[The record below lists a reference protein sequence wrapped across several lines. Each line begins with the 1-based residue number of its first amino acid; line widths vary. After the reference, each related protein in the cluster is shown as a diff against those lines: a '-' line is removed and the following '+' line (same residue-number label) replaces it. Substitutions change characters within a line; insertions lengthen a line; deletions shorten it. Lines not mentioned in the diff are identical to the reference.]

1 MGLDLFKLR
10 VFVTVVDR
18 RGYSAAA
25 DHLGLSQGTVSFHV
39 HGLERQLGTPLVRY
53 EHREIR
59 LTPAGEQVYRRAVRM
74 LRDERQ
80 LLRSIRTGH
89 EGQVSL
95 GASIAFEQPFFF
107 ERVLVPY
114 RQARPG
120 VLASVRFGP
129 SVGLAEQVLD
139 HGLDL
144 AYAIGWQVP
153 SGVRFEALHD
163 AEYVLVVARSHPLAS
178 AEKVT
183 VEDVSR
189 AGLITA
195 PLNDV
200 EWVHYE
206 NVLRELGLG
215 ASDVRLEVDGMQA
228 RVLAARA
235 GMGVLGMFR
244 PPYARLDD
252 DELCPLDLGRSA
264 PVVRVGLLHRRAER
278 PSPAVRDL
286 ADRIRQVAETRPG
299 RPVRG
304 RSVPS

>member
-18 RGYSAAA
+18 QGYSAAA
-25 DHLGLSQGTVSFHV
+25 THLGLSQATVSFHV
-39 HGLERQLGTPLVRY
+39 HGLERQLGTSLVRY

-59 LTPAGEQVYRRAVRM
+59 LTPAGDQVYRQAVRM

-80 LLRSIRTGH
+80 LLRSIRTGR
-89 EGQVSL
+89 EGHVSL

-107 ERVLVPY
+107 EQVLVPY
-114 RQARPG
+114 RQAHPG

-129 SVGLAEQVLD
+129 SLRLAEQVLD
-139 HGLDL
+139 HRLDL

-153 SGVRFEALHD
+153 SGVRFEPLHD
-163 AEYVLVVARSHPLAS
+163 AEFVMLVARTHPLARR
-178 AEKVT
+178 ETVT
-183 VEDVSR
+183 VEEVSR
-189 AGLITA
+189 VGLITA

-206 NVLRELGLG
+206 NVLRKVGLG
-215 ASDVRLEVDGMQA
+215 VADARLEVEGMQA

-244 PPYARLDD
+244 PPYAPPDNETLH
-252 DELCPLDLGRSA
+252 PLRIDRPA
-264 PVVRVGLLHRRAER
+264 PVVQVGLVHRRGER
-278 PSPAVRDL
+278 PAPAVRDL
-286 ADRIRQVAETRPG
+286 ADRIRAVSSAR
-299 RPVRG
+299 VRDAHCPQG
-304 RSVPS
+304 KR